1 MAKKTVRIVVA
12 TLFGLLAL
20 AFTWAADYYGNEPTL
35 SSPPPLAYFVV
46 FGGFSIACLVMAVLF
61 VCKPP
66 PCMKNDL
73 KQKVS

>member
-1 MAKKTVRIVVA
+1 MTKKTARIVVA

-20 AFTWAADYYGNEPTL
+20 TFAWAAEYYGNEPTL

-46 FGGFSIACLVMAVLF
+46 FGGFSIVCLVMAILL

-66 PCMKNDL
+66 PCMKTL
-73 KQKVS
+73 PKE

>member
-1 MAKKTVRIVVA
+1 MTKKTIRIVAA

-20 AFTWAADYYGNEPTL
+20 TFAWAADSYGDGPSF

-61 VCKPP
+61 ICKPP
-66 PCMKNDL
+66 PCMKD
-73 KQKVS
+73 SPRE